1 MKKAII
7 FGGTTEGRKV
17 ADLLLEQKVS
27 VVYCVATEYGKEP
40 IVKRN
45 GLDVRIGRM
54 DSNEMRDLFGMENP
68 DVVIDA
74 THPFAEIVKKE
85 IDNALF
91 MTGKVPFVRIIRPTV
106 ESDFSNCTFFE
117 DVSSCAR
124 ALEETSGNILLTTGS
139 KELHTFCENES
150 VRRRIIARVIPSVE
164 SLKLCNESGLNGKQ
178 IIAMQGPF
186 SLDMNRAQIKE
197 SNASVIVL
205 KNSGKGSGE
214 AERIEAARL
223 EGIKCFVINRPS
235 NDMDGKAFD
244 EAVTELDKILG
255 INMSG
260 KGFSEITPDVKIN
273 VSLAAFGMGFGTITE
288 EVNESIVNADMI
300 FGAARMLTYIDSK
313 AKKYPY
319 YLADDILP
327 VLDTKAK
334 EITYGSKNAVVLFSG
349 DTGFYSGAKKL
360 YEALKNDGR
369 FKITI
374 MPGIS
379 SVAALSAKIGESYE
393 DAVLMS
399 THGIK
404 EDKWKPKLI
413 EASKYST
420 KIFALTSGGKDVRI
434 IGEILQDLE
443 AGFGT
448 KYEIT
453 AGYNLYS
460 NEKIVKMN
468 AMKCQAAPD
477 EGLCV
482 LFIRNKKPLAK
493 RLSPGLS
500 DDSFI
505 RNKTPMSKEE
515 IRALSICKLG
525 LTENAVV
532 FDIGGG
538 SGSVSVEIGLLH
550 PSINV
555 YAVEFKEEALKLIK
569 ENINKFALNNVNLVE
584 GVAPEALV
592 DLPTPTHVFI
602 GGSGGRLADILQLI
616 KSKGAGI
623 RVVINAVTLETIA
636 EINSILKDFAIS
648 DADVV
653 QVAISK
659 AKAIGDYNVMQA
671 QNPVYVVSFSL

>member
-7 FGGTTEGRKV
+7 FGGTTEGRKLS
-17 ADLLLEQKVS
+17 DLLLDQKVK

-40 IVKRN
+40 IGDRE

-54 DSNEMRDLFGMENP
+54 DSDEMRDLFGMENP

-91 MTGKVPFVRIIRPTV
+91 KAGAVPFVRVIRQSV
-106 ESDFSNCTFFE
+106 EADLSNCTFF
-117 DVSSCAR
+117 DDAKSCAK
-124 ALEETSGNILLTTGS
+124 ALENTSGNIFLTTGS
-139 KELHTFCENES
+139 KELATFCENEE
-150 VRRRIIARVIPSVE
+150 VRKRIIARVIPSVE
-164 SLKLCNESGLNGKQ
+164 SLNLCNESGLSGKQ

-186 SLDMNRAQIKE
+186 SLTMNRAQIRECK
-197 SNASVIVL
+197 ASVVVL

-223 EGIKCFVINRPS
+223 EGIKCFVINRPV
-235 NDMDGKAFD
+235 NNMEGLTFD
-244 EAVTELDKILG
+244 EAAMEIDRILTTN
-255 INMSG
+255 ISK

-288 EVNESIVNADMI
+288 EVKESIANADMI
-300 FGAARMLTYIDSK
+300 FGAARMLTYVETS

-327 VLDTKAK
+327 VLDKKAK
-334 EITYGSKNAVVLFSG
+334 EITHGTCNVVVLFSG
-349 DTGFYSGAKKL
+349 DTGFYSGTKKL

-369 FKITI
+369 FKTTI

-379 SVAALSAKIGESYE
+379 SVSALASRIGESYD
-393 DAVLMS
+393 DAVVMS
-399 THGIK
+399 CHGI
-404 EDKWKPKLI
+404 EESVWQPKLI
-413 EASKYST
+413 DTVLHNAKVFT
-420 KIFALTSGGKDVRI
+420 LTSGGKDVRI
-434 IGEILQDLE
+434 IGEILCKLE
-443 AGFGT
+443 EDYGV
-448 KYEIT
+448 KYEIV
-453 AGYNLYS
+453 AGVNLYS
-460 NEKIVKMN
+460 YEKIVTLS
-468 AMKCQAAPD
+468 AMKCATFS
-477 EGLCV
+477 EVGLVV
-482 LFIRNKKPLAK
+482 LMIKNKKSIAA
-493 RLSPGLS
+493 RLSPGLA
-500 DDSFI
+500 DDLFL

-532 FDIGGG
+532 YDIGGG

-555 YAVEFKEEALKLIK
+555 YTVEFKEEACKLIRA
-569 ENINKFALNNVNLVE
+569 NINKFNLKNVKLYE
-584 GVAPEALV
+584 GVAPEALEN
-592 DLPTPTHVFI
+592 LPAPTHVFI
-602 GGSGGRLADILQLI
+602 GGSGGRLEEILRTI
-616 KSKGAGI
+616 KAKGNNT

-636 EINSILKDFAIS
+636 EVNGILKNFAIS

-659 AKAIGDYNVMQA
+659 AKTIGDYNVMQA
-671 QNPVYVVSFSL
+671 QNPVYIVTFTI